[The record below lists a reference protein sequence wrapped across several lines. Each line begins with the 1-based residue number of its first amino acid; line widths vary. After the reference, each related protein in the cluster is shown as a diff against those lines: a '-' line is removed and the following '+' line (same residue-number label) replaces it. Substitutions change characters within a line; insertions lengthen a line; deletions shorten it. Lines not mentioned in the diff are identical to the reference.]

1 MSRFQPPQS
10 KVRKNFMGLIPEF
23 EDYQI
28 VQVLF
33 GNISLFWEGT
43 KHQAIDVIN

>member
-1 MSRFQPPQS
+1 
-10 KVRKNFMGLIPEF
+10 MGLIPEF

-33 GNISLFWEGT
+33 GNISLFLVGKDKTPGE
-43 KHQAIDVIN
+43 K